1 MAVPPSILFVGAGL
15 AATRAIEQLRS
26 LGADSRITLVGA
38 EQHLPYDRP
47 PLSKDV
53 LRGER
58 EDSPL
63 RAEWAELD
71 VEVHVGRRAAAV
83 HAGPRTVLLDDGEE
97 LGYDALVVATGA
109 TPRRLPG
116 ISGPGAHV
124 LRTLENARALA
135 EDVRREGRLT
145 IVGGGLIGCEV
156 AASAR
161 AMGAEVTL
169 LELLPAPMAR
179 VLGPQVA
186 AEVAEMHER
195 EGVTLRCGLSVVEA
209 RGEGADRELLV
220 SDGSTVPAP
229 VVLVALGVTPDTGW
243 LDGSGIEVDDG
254 VLCDATGRTSIPGIW
269 AGGDVARWQHPLF
282 GTHVRHEHWT
292 SAADQGVAIARDLA
306 GQPAPL
312 DEVPYFWSDQYR
324 TKFQVLGS
332 PHPDDDVALL
342 RVGPD
347 ANRLLAVYGRGGR
360 LTAVLGASA
369 PKWVMRMR
377 TQIRDGVPYDEA
389 VAAAQA

>member
-1 MAVPPSILFVGAGL
+1 MIPPRSIVVTGGGL
-15 AATRAIEQLRS
+15 AATRTVEALRR
-26 LGADSRITLVGA
+26 LEVDSSITVLCG
-38 EQHLPYDRP
+38 EDEPPYDRP
-47 PLSKDV
+47 PLSKEV

-58 EDSPL
+58 DETPL
-63 RAEWAELD
+63 RADWADLQVD
-71 VEVHVGRRAAAV
+71 LRLGVRAVAL
-83 HAGPRTVLLDDGEE
+83 HPRDRNVLLDDGST
-97 LGYDALVVATGA
+97 LTYDALVIATGA
-109 TPRRLPG
+109 QPRRLPG

-124 LRTLENARALA
+124 LRTLDNARALA

-209 RGEGADRELLV
+209 RGEGADRELLL